1 MPIDINLLRTE
12 KGGKPEEVKKSQKNR
27 WAKEELV
34 DEVIDLDEQWRKSNY
49 KMETLKME
57 FGQTN
62 KAISQRKKDSKG
74 QDKCEDLVA
83 KSKEQKVAIEAQE
96 KESVELDKKR
106 NAKLHLIGNVL
117 GPDVPIFEDE
127 DNNEVTRTWGEKPDL
142 EVDGKTIGKL
152 YHHQVMD
159 LMDMFELERGQKV
172 AGHRGYY
179 LKGLGVMLN

>member
-74 QDKCEDLVA
+74 QDKCEDLVPNQ
-83 KSKEQKVAIEAQE
+83 KSKR
-96 KESVELDKKR
+96 LLLRPKR
-106 NAKLHLIGNVL
+106 KN
-117 GPDVPIFEDE
+117 P
-127 DNNEVTRTWGEKPDL
+127 
-142 EVDGKTIGKL
+142 
-152 YHHQVMD
+152 
-159 LMDMFELERGQKV
+159 
-172 AGHRGYY
+172 
-179 LKGLGVMLN
+179 LNLTKREMPSYT